1 VTILSADAEGIHATA
16 ERRIL
21 QDRRRRRLH
30 ALFVGG
36 IRGRRR
42 RVRREEAGGVAA
54 VDWYP
59 ARTFAA
65 VLLILL
71 LCCIDSF
78 NTLVLLGRGF
88 IELNPLMRGLID
100 SSGAE
105 FALIK
110 LGLTAFSAIALIVL
124 TRAKAFGRYPAGKI
138 LYAAALAYA
147 ALVGYEFWMLGGITQ
162 FD

>member
-1 VTILSADAEGIHATA
+1 MTPRAAEEENLAA
-16 ERRIL
+16 ERRVL
-21 QDRRRRRLH
+21 RDRRHRKAH
-30 ALFVGG
+30 ALLVGG

-42 RVRREEAGGVAA
+42 RVRREETGGIAA

-71 LCCIDSF
+71 LSCIDSF
-78 NTLVLLGRGF
+78 NTLALLGRGF
-88 IELNPLMRGLID
+88 IELNPLMRGLIN
-100 SSGAE
+100 SSGVG

-110 LGLTAFSAIALIVL
+110 LGLTALSAMALIIL
-124 TRAKAFGRYPAGKI
+124 TRAPAFGRYPARKI
-138 LYAAALAYA
+138 LYAAALIYTS
-147 ALVGYEFWMLGGITQ
+147 LVAYEFWMLGGVTL